1 MKKWWSISDGWN
13 GFDDI
18 KDKED
23 YLCDKRWILLEG
35 KTFETVPERFH
46 WVQVLQWSVGKRGC
60 ARKSKKKHW
69 RKRMASKST
78 AFLRWRSFVSLDLNS
93 SFYYHV
99 IALVTVGVINITCIV
114 NGFRPGRLPKSDAVK
129 YGIKDSSPVRVK
141 VALCWDVKKGYFI
154 FCCWESTSICSRSIF
169 HRTIF

>member
-1 MKKWWSISDGWN
+1 
-13 GFDDI
+13 
-18 KDKED
+18 
-23 YLCDKRWILLEG
+23 
-35 KTFETVPERFH
+35 
-46 WVQVLQWSVGKRGC
+46 
-60 ARKSKKKHW
+60 
-69 RKRMASKST
+69 MASKST

-114 NGFRPGRLPKSDAVK
+114 NGFRPGSLPKSDAVK

-154 FCCWESTSICSRSIF
+154 FCCWESTSIYALDPYSTEPYSSHPVF
-169 HRTIF
+169 HRITSSPKWFSFPIFNRKFFSSLPMCSLVPGACGGSPRLICNKVFSDQEIKNNQNLTMQ